1 MGRAERVDAHD
12 DELAGQLGSA
22 RAQEVGHLPARVRLG
37 VFRNGILDVKRDRIG
52 CAGQRLGE
60 QLGARAG
67 YE

>member
-1 MGRAERVDAHD
+1 VGRAERIDAHD
-12 DELAGQLGSA
+12 DELARQPGGAQ
-22 RAQEVGHLPARVRLG
+22 AQEVGDLPARGRLG